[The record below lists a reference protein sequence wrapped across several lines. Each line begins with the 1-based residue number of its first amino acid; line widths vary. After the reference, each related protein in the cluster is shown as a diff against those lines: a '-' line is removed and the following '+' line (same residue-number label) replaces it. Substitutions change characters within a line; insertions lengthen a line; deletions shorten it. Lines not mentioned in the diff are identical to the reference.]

1 MGNTQDKMEEE
12 LSEYFDVVEEDELG
26 ILVKHQESSKH
37 FQLQEPKVANPGC
50 NEKNKELDPQFYC
63 HTCNK
68 NLSDQNSFIRHNM
81 KHADDKYEC
90 EFCDFK
96 SGFIVDIEKHHRV
109 EHPGAKRI
117 LNCPTCE
124 FFTSSKD
131 RLRMHIRY
139 IHKIVRKY
147 NCEDC
152 EYETNHP
159 DNLREHQKENHGVRE
174 RFPCSECDASLSS
187 RKNVLKHIRYFH
199 RKNIKL
205 YLCSS
210 CDFETKYR
218 HYLVKHMSKNRCKS
232 KLL

>member
-1 MGNTQDKMEEE
+1 
-12 LSEYFDVVEEDELG
+12 
-26 ILVKHQESSKH
+26 
-37 FQLQEPKVANPGC
+37 
-50 NEKNKELDPQFYC
+50 
-63 HTCNK
+63 
-68 NLSDQNSFIRHNM
+68 
-81 KHADDKYEC
+81 
-90 EFCDFK
+90 
-96 SGFIVDIEKHHRV
+96 
-109 EHPGAKRI
+109 
-117 LNCPTCE
+117 
-124 FFTSSKD
+124 
-131 RLRMHIRY
+131 MHIRY

-152 EYETNHP
+152 EYETNRP

-218 HYLVKHMSKNRCKS
+218 HYLVKHMSKN
-232 KLL
+232 